1 MNQNLLTPFSFSQL
15 KTDREKSDAYNNLW
29 DAYETKKKRK
39 SVINGELNT
48 IYNSRAIGN
57 KNSNAADRKAANTV
71 IKYFWQRKRDKQK
84 ITAHILYKLQ
94 RMDLPLAHLEEATVE
109 RWNTALRK
117 TWKSQSWVFD
127 DAQFKIFKK
136 KVWAKHRETM

>member
-15 KTDREKSDAYNNLW
+15 KTDPEKSDAYNNLW
-29 DAYETKKKRK
+29 DAYQAKKKRK

-48 IYNSRAIGN
+48 IYNSRVIGN

-117 TWKSQSWVFD
+117 IWKSQTWVSD

-136 KVWAKHRETM
+136 NVWAKHRETM

>member
-84 ITAHILYKLQ
+84 ITARILYKLQ

-117 TWKSQSWVFD
+117 TWESQSWVFD

-136 KVWAKHRETM
+136 KVWEKHRETM